1 MYGPALLFSLKSSKI
16 HVPRRENVIT
26 ISSPMVDLP
35 WRLPM
40 RVVNRGISKTF
51 CTLDCGEFWC
61 SRPPNELENRQSPKI
76 LDGKPKNH
84 HVQKCRLGR
93 DMLHSFQE
101 DMFYVIWRILA
112 WCLNNP
118 LIWPYSFWVG
128 EVGVRVYLYVSM
140 IRPLG
145 VQLSPFLST

>member
-1 MYGPALLFSLKSSKI
+1 
-16 HVPRRENVIT
+16 
-26 ISSPMVDLP
+26 
-35 WRLPM
+35 M

-93 DMLHSFQE
+93 DMLRSSQE
-101 DMFYVIWRILA
+101 GRFYLSS
-112 WCLNNP
+112 CLNNP
-118 LIWPYSFWVG
+118 SIWPYFFWVG
-128 EVGVRVYLYVSM
+128 EVGVGVYLYVSM